1 MSWGGQELVGAL
13 VLFDLGVTESLLSGV
28 TRGAGGGGEG
38 GEAAPP
44 HRRQGCAGHMT
55 PEGNV
60 QVWKKKK
67 KKTKIKQTK
76 KKNRPGKCRE
86 MCEMQLAACKEGG
99 MGGEEDLLHR
109 YEEHREKGRD
119 KGRRE
124 REREVGRERQR
135 ER

>member
-28 TRGAGGGGEG
+28 TRGAGGGAEGGRG

-67 KKTKIKQTK
+67 KQNKNKTNK
-76 KKNRPGKCRE
+76 KKKTWK
-86 MCEMQLAACKEGG
+86 MQ
-99 MGGEEDLLHR
+99 
-109 YEEHREKGRD
+109 RD
-119 KGRRE
+119 
-124 REREVGRERQR
+124 V
-135 ER
+135 